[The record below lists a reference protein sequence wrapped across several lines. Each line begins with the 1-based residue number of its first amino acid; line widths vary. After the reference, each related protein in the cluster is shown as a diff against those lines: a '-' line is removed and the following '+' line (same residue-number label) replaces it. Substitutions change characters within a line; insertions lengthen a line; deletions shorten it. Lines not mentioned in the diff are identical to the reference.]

1 MIHVAGTKGKGTTS
15 YYCNRILV
23 EHQRI
28 TGEPKK
34 IGCLTSPHKMDVRE
48 RILINNEKISKPL
61 FSYYVR
67 MLDTKIHSLSS
78 QLDLETPR
86 VPAYPGFLSL
96 LAIYIFIM
104 EKVDVAILETGM
116 GGETDSTNIFAHPVV
131 TGITTIGLDHV
142 HVLGNTVEEI
152 AWHKGGI
159 FKSGSLAGT
168 VLQDEAVL
176 KVLRKRAEERHVAG
190 GLQVITDR
198 KVFEYRVKVDPDMPY
213 QRSNASLAI
222 FLAESYLKSTD
233 PQFSMTGDL
242 ARSLQDVELLG
253 RSQVVDDGDNAWFIS
268 SGVNEI
274 SLKAAVS
281 WFKTVQRLE

>member
-1 MIHVAGTKGKGTTS
+1 MAGTKGKGTTC

-28 TGEPKK
+28 TGEPKR

-67 MLDTKIHSLSS
+67 MLDTKIYSLSS
-78 QLDLETPR
+78 QLDLEIPR
-86 VPAYPGFLSL
+86 VPGYPGFLSL
-96 LAIYIFIM
+96 LAIYIFIL
-104 EKVDVAILETGM
+104 EKVDVAIIETGM
-116 GGETDSTNIFAHPVV
+116 GGETDSTNVFSHPVA

-142 HVLGNTVEEI
+142 YVLGHTVEEI

-168 VLQDEAVL
+168 VPQDEAVL
-176 KVLRKRAEERHVAG
+176 KVLRKRAEERHVTG

-198 KVFEYRVKVDPDMPY
+198 KVHEYGVKVDPDMSY
-213 QRSNASLAI
+213 QRSNAALAI
-222 FLAESYLKSTD
+222 FLAEAYLKSAD
-233 PQFSMTGDL
+233 PRFSMTGDL

-253 RSQVVDDGDNAWFIS
+253 RSQIIDDGDNTWFIS

-281 WFKTVQRLE
+281 WFKTVQRLG